1 MDDALRG
8 QLPDALSGLWD
19 RLDGL
24 DMRLS
29 ADMDEEAAGEET
41 RVAEERSA
49 LLRSLCER
57 IGDIEDSRLRESL
70 LERLVNSN
78 AALQAQ
84 AVKALGRASSRMA
97 TGAMQR
103 RAIKAYGE
111 QDTGA

>member
-19 RLDGL
+19 RLDDL
-24 DMRLS
+24 DARLS
-29 ADMDEEAAGEET
+29 ADMDAETAGEET
-41 RVAEERSA
+41 RLAEERSV

-57 IGDIEDSRLRESL
+57 IGEIGDSRLRESL
-70 LERLVNSN
+70 LERLVNTN
-78 AALQAQ
+78 AALQTQ
-84 AVKALGRASSRMA
+84 AVKALDRASSRMA
-97 TGAMQR
+97 TGAIQR